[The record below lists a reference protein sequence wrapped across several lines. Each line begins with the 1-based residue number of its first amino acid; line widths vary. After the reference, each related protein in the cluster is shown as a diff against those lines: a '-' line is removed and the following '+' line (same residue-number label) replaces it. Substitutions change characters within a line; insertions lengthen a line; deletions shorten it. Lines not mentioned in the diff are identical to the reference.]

1 MGYPVAIVVC
11 KLLSL
16 LNKKRGTKEESTQKL
31 VLSFV
36 ES

>member
-16 LNKKRGTKEESTQKL
+16 LNKKRGTKEESTKTIGTL
-31 VLSFV
+31 FC
-36 ES
+36 